1 MSRSGLVSVSFRG
14 KPAAEVAEAAKNAG
28 LSLIE
33 WGSDVHAPCG
43 DEENL
48 KNIAALCREKGL
60 GIFSYGTYFRV
71 GKDRPEDIR
80 SYIRAAKILGC
91 RVLRIWAGD
100 KGFSLYTEE
109 EFAAFV
115 SDCREIA
122 HIAEEEDVVLCTE
135 CHNNTVTD
143 CPEGALALLKAVGSK
158 AFKTYWQPNQ
168 YKTVEENL
176 ACAAALS
183 KYTVALHVFNW
194 EGKEKYPLRQAEELW
209 KKYLSLF
216 PEDVVCLLEFMPDG
230 RIESLPEEA
239 RALKDLLGE

>member
-14 KPAAEVAEAAKNAG
+14 RSVPEIVSAAKNAG

-33 WGSDVHAPCG
+33 WGSDVHAPF
-43 DEENL
+43 DDTEKL
-48 KNIAALCREKGL
+48 KDIAALCREKGL

-80 SYIRAAKILGC
+80 SYIRGAKTLGC

-100 KGFSLYTEE
+100 KGFSLYSEE

-122 HIAEEEDVVLCTE
+122 RIAEEEDVVLCTE

-143 CPEGALALLKAVGSK
+143 CPEGALALLKAVDSK
-158 AFKTYWQPNQ
+158 AFRTYWQPNQ
-168 YKTVEENL
+168 LKTVEENL

-183 KYTVALHVFNW
+183 EYTVAIHVFNW
-194 EGKEKYPLRQAEELW
+194 EGKEKYPLRQAETLW

-216 PEDVVCLLEFMPDG
+216 SDDVVCLLEFMPDG

-239 RALKDLLGE
+239 SALRDILGE